1 MGYRKPTIGWKV
13 ALKKIIYVLFTI
25 ELLVVTILVFN
36 IVKDNE
42 TNGILYKDTTSIVII
57 FENYFKL
64 QKNYIVSVCYLY
76 V

>member
-1 MGYRKPTIGWKV
+1 M
-13 ALKKIIYVLFTI
+13 KKIIYVLFTI